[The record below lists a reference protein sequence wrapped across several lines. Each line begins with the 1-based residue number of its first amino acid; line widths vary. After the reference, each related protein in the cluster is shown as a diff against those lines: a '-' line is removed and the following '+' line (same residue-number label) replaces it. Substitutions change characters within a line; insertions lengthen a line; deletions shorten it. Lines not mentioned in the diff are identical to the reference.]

1 MIPPSV
7 APESPPTAAPFS
19 VVVQPTIDTV
29 RIRNRNIFFID
40 HPFFFYQQVSLR
52 GCFLAEAI
60 FLKFRLLHQSKS
72 EVRNDTK
79 KLMQNFYYGALR
91 MLPQKALRIQRR
103 HTSRAGGGH
112 GLAINFILNI
122 AA

>member
-40 HPFFFYQQVSLR
+40 HPFFFYEQVSLR

-60 FLKFRLLHQSKS
+60 FLKFRLLHQTKS
-72 EVRNDTK
+72 EIRNDTK
-79 KLMQNFYYGALR
+79 KFTINYNC
-91 MLPQKALRIQRR
+91 
-103 HTSRAGGGH
+103 SRKNRSASSA
-112 GLAINFILNI
+112 AIHPDP
-122 AA
+122 AAVTACR